1 VDADNSVS
9 ETGAS
14 TPARIIAALA
24 LICAFVLAA
33 VLLFGGS
40 DEGNKYKFLFET
52 GGQLVPGNQVLV
64 AGQPIGTIDSI
75 DLTDDSQAEVAV
87 TLDRSLTEGT
97 TAVIRT
103 TSLSGVANRYISL
116 SMGPD
121 NADQIEEGTT
131 IGGTDTTTAVD
142 LDQLF
147 NVFRAPERKALQKF
161 ITGNAVAYTG
171 KGRLANRAYKFLNP
185 SLSTSTKLFDEL
197 SKDSVSLQRF
207 LVAGSKTFGAIAD
220 RSDDLSSLVSTGN
233 EALQAVN
240 NESESLSRALTAA
253 PPALRQANTTFV
265 NLRATLDDLDP
276 LVEASYPATRNLAP
290 FLRRFKTVS
299 SDGRPVF
306 ADLADVVR
314 LPGPSNDLNDALRD
328 LPAVAESGDSAWPA
342 AIDAMDDSQD
352 NFAFLRPYTPDLFGF
367 LAKFGETTAGYDA
380 NGHFAR
386 VTAAA
391 SNIFEY
397 HGPGSVTDS
406 SGAPRLDPIYGPYP
420 YDPSMPPGERADQ
433 FDALDPFFE
442 GALRRCPGGGTQV
455 APDGSNPF
463 LDNGAF
469 GINDCDASD
478 LPPGG
483 P

>member
-1 VDADNSVS
+1 MDADSGPA
-9 ETGAS
+9 EAGAS
-14 TPARIIAALA
+14 TPARIIAGLA
-24 LICAFVLAA
+24 LLCAFVLAA

-40 DEGNKYKFLFET
+40 DEGHKYNFLFET
-52 GGQLVPGNQVLV
+52 GGQLVPDNQVLI
-64 AGQPIGTIDSI
+64 AGQAMGTIDSI
-75 DLTDDSQAEVAV
+75 DLTDDSQAKVEV
-87 TLDRSLTEGT
+87 TLDRPLTEGT

-121 NADQIEEGTT
+121 NAPEIEQGAT

-147 NVFRAPERKALQKF
+147 NVFREPERKALQKF
-161 ITGNAVAYTG
+161 ISGNATVYTG
-171 KGRLANRAYKFLNP
+171 KGKLANAAYKFLNP

-197 SKDSVSLQRF
+197 SKDSVSLSRF

-220 RSDDLSSLVSTGN
+220 RSDDLTSLVASGN
-233 EALQAVN
+233 EALGAIN
-240 NESESLSRALTAA
+240 NENEALSRALIAA

-276 LVEASYPATRNLAP
+276 LVAASYPATENLAP

-299 SDGRPVF
+299 IDGRPVF
-306 ADLADVVR
+306 KDLGNVVR
-314 LPGPSNDLNDALRD
+314 LPGKSNDLNDALHD
-328 LPAVAESGDSAWPA
+328 LPVVADNGSTAFPA
-342 AIDAMDDSQD
+342 SIDAMDASQD
-352 NFAFLRPYTPDLFGF
+352 NFAFFRPYTPDFFGF
-367 LAKFGETTAGYDA
+367 LAKLGETTAGYDA
-380 NGHFAR
+380 NGHYAR

-397 HGPGSVTDS
+397 HGPSSTTDPT
-406 SGAPRLDPIYGPYP
+406 GPARLDPIYGAYP
-420 YDPSMPPGERADQ
+420 YTASSPPAGRDQQ
-433 FDALDPFFE
+433 FDALNFDVF
-442 GALRRCPGGGTQV
+442 RRCPGGGTQV

-463 LDNGAF
+463 LDNGTF
-469 GINDCDASD
+469 GVSDCDASQ

>member
-1 VDADNSVS
+1 VDADNAVS

-24 LICAFVLAA
+24 LFCAFVLAA

-40 DEGNKYKFLFET
+40 DEGNKYNFLFET
-52 GGQLVPGNQVLV
+52 GGQLVPGNQVLI

-75 DLTDDSQAEVAV
+75 DLTDDSQAEVDV
-87 TLDRSLTEGT
+87 TLDRPLTEGT

-116 SMGPD
+116 TMGPD
-121 NADQIEEGTT
+121 NADRIEEGST
-131 IGGTDTTTAVD
+131 ISGTDTTTAVD

-147 NVFRAPERKALQKF
+147 NVFREPERKALQKF
-161 ITGNAVAYTG
+161 ITGNAVAYTD
-171 KGRLANRAYKFLNP
+171 KGRLANQAYKFLNP

-197 SKDSVSLQRF
+197 SKDSVSLSRF

-220 RSDDLSSLVSTGN
+220 RSDDLSSLVTTGN
-233 EALQAVN
+233 QTLQAIN
-240 NESESLSRALTAA
+240 NENESLSRALIAA

-276 LVEASYPATRNLAP
+276 LVQASYPATKNLAP

-299 SDGRPVF
+299 RDGRPVF
-306 ADLADVVR
+306 ANLADVVR
-314 LPGPSNDLNDALRD
+314 LPGKSNDLNDALRD
-328 LPAVAESGDSAWPA
+328 LPGVASNGSTAWPA

-352 NFAFLRPYTPDLFGF
+352 NLAFFRPYTPDLFGF
-367 LAKFGETTAGYDA
+367 IAKLGETTANYDA

-397 HGPGSVTDS
+397 HGPGSTTNPV
-406 SGAPRLDPIYGPYP
+406 GPARLDPIYGAYP
-420 YDPSMPPGERADQ
+420 YTPSSSPAGRDQ
-433 FDALDPFFE
+433 QYDALDFDVF
-442 GALRRCPGGGTQV
+442 RRCPGGGTQV

-469 GINDCDASD
+469 GISDCDASQ